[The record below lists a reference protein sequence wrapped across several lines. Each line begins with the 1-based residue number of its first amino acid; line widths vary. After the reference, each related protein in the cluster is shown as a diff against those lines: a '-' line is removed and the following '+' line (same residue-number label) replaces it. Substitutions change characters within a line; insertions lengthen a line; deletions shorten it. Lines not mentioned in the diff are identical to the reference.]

1 MEISRIIRITTAY
14 ILVATYVCAQTT
26 SEKSINKE
34 KTLALGTISEDTT
47 RIESP
52 KSADDTLK
60 STILDTIRKQRSA
73 GLHKATW
80 YRTERHKRVHRNH
93 PTAAYNYA
101 PLGTVLRVTNTANNR
116 SCLVTVTDR
125 MGNKSRK
132 VIDLSHSAF
141 GIIAEHSSGN
151 IKVQV
156 AILD

>member
-14 ILVATYVCAQTT
+14 ILVATYVCAQNTT
-26 SEKSINKE
+26 EQSL
-34 KTLALGTISEDTT
+34 TLALGTISEDTT

-60 STILDTIRKQRSA
+60 STILDTIRIQRSA